1 MNNVTGSPLIANTSL
16 EAGDRGWLSHLA
28 KTRVGMGDRER
39 IICMVNLIY
48 LELWIFSVLKDSDE
62 QEAQDYPYQNQGDC
76 EIESARSS
84 PADTVQDITLEDKQG
99 NFSIG

>member
-48 LELWIFSVLKDSDE
+48 NELRIFLVLKDLDE
-62 QEAQDYPYQNQGDC
+62 REAQDYLYQNEGDC

-84 PADTVQDITLEDKQG
+84 SADTVLDTTLEDKQG

>member
-16 EAGDRGWLSHLA
+16 EAGDRGWLA

-48 LELWIFSVLKDSDE
+48 NELRIFLVLKDSDE
-62 QEAQDYPYQNQGDC
+62 REAQDYLYQNEGDC

-84 PADTVQDITLEDKQG
+84 SADTVLDTTLEDKQG

>member
-1 MNNVTGSPLIANTSL
+1 MNNPTSSPLISNTSL
-16 EAGDRGWLSHLA
+16 EAGDRGWLSHLF

-48 LELWIFSVLKDSDE
+48 NELRIFSVLKHSDE

-84 PADTVQDITLEDKQG
+84 SADTILDTTLEDKQG

>member
-1 MNNVTGSPLIANTSL
+1 MNNVTGGPLIANTC
-16 EAGDRGWLSHLA
+16 DRGWLSHLA

-39 IICMVNLIY
+39 IICMVKLIY
-48 LELWIFSVLKDSDE
+48 NELRIFSVLKDSDE
-62 QEAQDYPYQNQGDC
+62 QEVQDYPYQNERDC

-84 PADTVQDITLEDKQG
+84 SADTVLDTALEYKQG

>member
-1 MNNVTGSPLIANTSL
+1 MNNPTSSSLIANTSL

-48 LELWIFSVLKDSDE
+48 NELRIFSVLKDSDE
-62 QEAQDYPYQNQGDC
+62 QEAQDYFYQNEGDC

-84 PADTVQDITLEDKQG
+84 SADTVLDTTLED
-99 NFSIG
+99 NAR

>member
-1 MNNVTGSPLIANTSL
+1 
-16 EAGDRGWLSHLA
+16 
-28 KTRVGMGDRER
+28 
-39 IICMVNLIY
+39 MVNLIY